1 MEITIILK
9 NWIAIIAAAAGLILS
24 LYNFFKARKAEGAE
38 KRQEEMDWAM
48 YVEHIRKQRSNPAPI
63 VIMPELG
70 SEEHKW
76 AERMVGKGFLE
87 RNPLLLGYCLK
98 HANFS

>member
-1 MEITIILK
+1 LPQQQ
-9 NWIAIIAAAAGLILS
+9 GLS
-24 LYNFFKARKAEGAE
+24 LVCTIFSKPE

-48 YVEHIRKQRSNPAPI
+48 YVEHIRKQKNNPAPI
-63 VIMPELG
+63 VIMPKLG

-76 AERMVGKGFLE
+76 AERMVAKGFLE

-98 HANFS
+98 HANCS